1 MRLADYI
8 GRYWAGAEAIY
19 AIIIAMTF
27 TSVLR
32 GYAAID
38 EAAYMDIVYPALFC
52 CIAWGIADGLF
63 YAWERRYI
71 IRMENEVIDLSR
83 SAEKRDD
90 AIPLIREQ
98 LDDTIL
104 RNIKDEKRTELYRNL
119 LEYLAD
125 GGIKRSPSGSDAFNI
140 ILGASLISTAAGI
153 VVVAPFFLVD
163 SIKTALN
170 ISNILGILM
179 LFVIGYNRVYE
190 KSARD
195 RMIMGFGTAI
205 IGIVIAVITI
215 LLGG

>member
-1 MRLADYI
+1 MASF
-8 GRYWAGAEAIY
+8 A
-19 AIIIAMTF
+19 
-27 TSVLR
+27 V
-32 GYAAID
+32 
-38 EAAYMDIVYPALFC
+38 
-52 CIAWGIADGLF
+52 
-63 YAWERRYI
+63 
-71 IRMENEVIDLSR
+71 
-83 SAEKRDD
+83 
-90 AIPLIREQ
+90 
-98 LDDTIL
+98 
-104 RNIKDEKRTELYRNL
+104 
-119 LEYLAD
+119 EYLAD

-153 VVVAPFFLVD
+153 AVVAPFFLVD